1 MLLREGWVGWSDGD
15 PLPSPGARAEDVGAS
30 VIVSPLL
37 ALMRDRVAAARRAG
51 IRAVTMNSANATE

>member
-1 MLLREGWVGWSDGD
+1 MGWSDGD